1 MPPGGSTTCSTGPSA
16 SSSTQDFQCWRRMGP
31 MAGKATLLNSQI
43 FSCSYSCKSTSH
55 QHHRDVRDSV
65 YQQNRLQGE
74 YFGILRRLG
83 IYVNQPDNYFYQGG
97 SKTGMGYD
105 EEQYS
110 LPRWQDLSVSR
121 QTVYDNT
128 FQKVV
133 TVVPKIYPRC
143 PLQAGCSFRSP
154 ATMCP
159 TQKWCL
165 NR

>member
-1 MPPGGSTTCSTGPSA
+1 M
-16 SSSTQDFQCWRRMGP
+16 
-31 MAGKATLLNSQI
+31 
-43 FSCSYSCKSTSH
+43 
-55 QHHRDVRDSV
+55 

-74 YFGILRRLG
+74 YFGTLRQLG
-83 IYVNQPDNYFYQGG
+83 VYINQPDNYFYQGG

-133 TVVPKIYPRC
+133 GY
-143 PLQAGCSFRSP
+143 S
-154 ATMCP
+154 
-159 TQKWCL
+159 CL
-165 NR
+165 

>member
-1 MPPGGSTTCSTGPSA
+1 
-16 SSSTQDFQCWRRMGP
+16 MGP

-43 FSCSYSCKSTSH
+43 FSFSYSCKSTSH
-55 QHHRDVRDSV
+55 QHHRDVSDSV

-74 YFGILRRLG
+74 YFGILRQLG
-83 IYVNQPDNYFYQGG
+83 VYINQPDNYFYQGG

-133 TVVPKIYPRC
+133 TVVLDVLVGPFCRLDVPSTHWLLRVRPR
-143 PLQAGCSFRSP
+143 SRV
-154 ATMCP
+154 
-159 TQKWCL
+159 
-165 NR
+165 